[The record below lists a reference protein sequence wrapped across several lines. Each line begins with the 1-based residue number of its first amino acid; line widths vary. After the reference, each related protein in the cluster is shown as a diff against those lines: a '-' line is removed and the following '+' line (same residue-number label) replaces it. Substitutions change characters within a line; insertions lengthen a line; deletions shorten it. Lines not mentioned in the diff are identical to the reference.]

1 MKSPIDAVTGRIV
14 GYDPAKGEMLIR
26 AAYPDWETMTKRQYN
41 ECVVFVADERPL
53 SNDQRKWCWALLTE
67 IADWQGNYVEITKQ
81 EMTNLFQAEKPDGEP
96 VSLSTSSMS
105 RVKEFQSFLVDF
117 VIEHGV
123 PCKRPL
129 IELVDDMSAFIYSCV
144 LHKKCCICGK
154 RADLHHVERVGM
166 GRNRDEIVHI
176 GMESLPLCRDH
187 HTEAHTMPDEDFF
200 TKYHLDGGIVIDK
213 TIAKIYKLKG

>member
-1 MKSPIDAVTGRIV
+1 VTGRIV
-14 GYDPAKGEMLIR
+14 GYDPAKGEILIR
-26 AAYPDWETMTKRQYN
+26 AAYPDWETLTRRQYN

-117 VIEHGV
+117 VVEQGV

-129 IELVDDMSAFIYSCV
+129 TELVDDMSAFIYSCV
-144 LHKKCCICGK
+144 MHKKCCISG
-154 RADLHHVERVGM
+154 RDAELHHIDRVGM
-166 GRNRDEIVHI
+166 GRDRTDIIHI
-176 GMESLPLCRDH
+176 GMEVLPLTREY
-187 HTEAHTMPDEDFF
+187 HTEAHTMPDKTFF
-200 TKYHLDGGIVIDK
+200 ANYHLNGGVLVDQK
-213 TIAKIYKLKG
+213 IAEIYNLGVKEK